1 MSDIKKILDTLSEMA
16 TVSGSVA
23 TVAQPLGGVRTRAKG
38 TPSIYG
44 EQVDESDEQQDEKD
58 EPTTEDSANEVKTPS
73 NFGLWQ
79 NSYHQAEEQKKRKS
93 KKTKV
98 AESRDENEMD
108 KPEIQA
114 AMKRMKAKYDQDPR
128 TKDQEKFTR
137 ELAARLRSAEKRDTK
152 KLDEL
157 GNSLM
162 PGALRPLKLA
172 EENLDEGDLIMNP
185 FEIKRKRSRDIFSKS
200 SNKDHEISMA
210 RSDLLQS
217 AKNSQQIISMLK
229 DMSDSD
235 NLEGWVQEKITK
247 ATDYLNTVR
256 EYLEGVKKFGNSTE
270 SVEPE
275 KKRLGPDKNDPWEQ
289 GWRANPATAYNPYE
303 RGTHEHEQWEDG
315 QAERRAQPSHYDESV
330 NESSAAA
337 DDVAGTLNS
346 YGYYTKNARDYV
358 HDETGD
364 KFQREGSQW
373 KHQSGTRGRG
383 PEELSTFLSSKQE
396 VEEGKT
402 GPGLWANIRS
412 KRERIKRGSGE
423 RMRKPGSKG
432 APSNNDLKS
441 ARTDEVKEDVTDYN
455 PKSQGGTRKELL
467 AKLRSAK
474 TAQER
479 SDLSTRA
486 RKAGATQ
493 KELQSVSES
502 SEQYQGQYDS
512 KDEAIAY
519 ATDKVKTFRD
529 PEDGIE
535 IWALPSGGFDVVHTM
550 NSNGRQ
556 HVIKNGG
563 KKLGTVGKR
572 YRGVAESSDDIRS
585 ARVGDEIILKNS
597 NYRGVIVKLGT
608 DGEFSFKNESDGKR
622 YRGNL
627 VMIDRNLSQEGR
639 YKEKS
644 DVENKRF
651 DDAIASDMERIH
663 KSGALKKFGIGVA
676 EATGDG
682 QFDSM
687 MKKVTRAP
695 TAKERNSE
703 RIRQKS
709 ERQEDSRRRA
719 ADVFGT
725 SPADKLGIRKSGVAE
740 GSNYSDSM
748 TDAEWEREY
757 QREKSEKELARKE
770 IEKNHVSQFKT
781 KEEAIE
787 YANNKLK
794 TFKDSKIGISVYA
807 MPDGGFD
814 VASTARTA
822 AGQKRSKLMSD
833 AGGKHLGTLGP
844 RYKHKMAEGQD
855 ISATV
860 HDINMKM
867 MKLLDKNKQ
876 TQDPKEKNQLK
887 LEFQKLKT
895 ERNRLLNI
903 DPKDTTT
910 GALDEGSMYG
920 DEEVSWEKGGRR
932 APTGAFRNPAVVK
945 TDKSIGTR
953 VSDIGP
959 GGKEY
964 NVKTDKEWDKQKG
977 VAEEVDLGQYAA
989 RKSAPDNKDNSEIYK
1004 IHRERMKQY
1013 GDELE
1018 QRQKEKQKDVKE
1030 GISNSNQDPNLAKA
1044 YHMGVSAYKA
1054 YKNDPKRAQMAQ
1066 DKIESEFP
1074 QYLKMW
1080 TTGYYD
1086 GERFDKQ
1093 SVKKTDESLEKY
1105 VDGGVCP
1112 KCGGEMVSEEL
1123 ITEKQD
1129 ACYHKVKSRYKIW
1142 PSAYASG
1149 ALVKCRKAGAANWG
1163 NKSKK

>member
-44 EQVDESDEQQDEKD
+44 EQVDEQHDEKD
-58 EPTTEDSANEVKTPS
+58 EPTTEDAANEVKTPA

-98 AESRDENEMD
+98 AESRDDENEMD

-128 TKDQEKFTR
+128 TQDQEKFTR
-137 ELAARLRSAEKRDTK
+137 ELAARLRSAEKRGTK

-162 PGALRPLKLA
+162 PGALRSLKLA

-229 DMSDSD
+229 GMSDSD

-303 RGTHEHEQWEDG
+303 RGTHEYEQWEDG
-315 QAERRAQPSHYDESV
+315 QAERQAQPNHYDESV
-330 NESSAAA
+330 N
-337 DDVAGTLNS
+337 VAE
-346 YGYYTKNARDYV
+346 K
-358 HDETGD
+358 
-364 KFQREGSQW
+364 
-373 KHQSGTRGRG
+373 
-383 PEELSTFLSSKQE
+383 
-396 VEEGKT
+396 
-402 GPGLWANIRS
+402 GPGLWANIHA

-432 APSNNDLKS
+432 APSNDDLKS
-441 ARTDEVKEDVTDYN
+441 ARTDEVKEDVTDYE

-474 TAQER
+474 TAEER

-502 SEQYQGQYDS
+502 SGQYQGQYKS

-519 ATDKVKTFRD
+519 AKDKIKTFRD

-550 NSNGRQ
+550 NSNGRE
-556 HVIKNGG
+556 HVVKNGG
-563 KKLGTVGKR
+563 KKLGTIGKR
-572 YRGVAESSDDIRS
+572 YRGVAEGIFGDKAGKEINYDSIGRLSDEELQSAYKFSSAAFNSLDPEFRATAKALRNEIKKRKSGVAEGTDDIHS
-585 ARVGDEIILKNS
+585 ARVGDEIMFKNP

-622 YRGNL
+622 YRGNR

-644 DVENKRF
+644 DVDNKRF

-663 KSGALKKFGIGVA
+663 KSGALKKFGIGIA
-676 EATGDG
+676 ED
-682 QFDSM
+682 
-687 MKKVTRAP
+687 
-695 TAKERNSE
+695 
-703 RIRQKS
+703 
-709 ERQEDSRRRA
+709 
-719 ADVFGT
+719 
-725 SPADKLGIRKSGVAE
+725 
-740 GSNYSDSM
+740 
-748 TDAEWEREY
+748 
-757 QREKSEKELARKE
+757 
-770 IEKNHVSQFKT
+770 
-781 KEEAIE
+781 
-787 YANNKLK
+787 
-794 TFKDSKIGISVYA
+794 
-807 MPDGGFD
+807 
-814 VASTARTA
+814 
-822 AGQKRSKLMSD
+822 
-833 AGGKHLGTLGP
+833 
-844 RYKHKMAEGQD
+844 QD
-855 ISATV
+855 TSATV

-876 TQDPKEKNQLK
+876 TQDPKEKNELK

-977 VAEEVDLGQYAA
+977 VAEEVDMGQYDAA
-989 RKSAPDNKDNSEIYK
+989 KSSPKNHNDDKFK
-1004 IHRERMKQY
+1004 KFRERIKQY

-1112 KCGGEMVSEEL
+1112 KCGGEMVAEEL
-1123 ITEKQD
+1123 INEKQD